1 MSKKYDIVV
10 AGELLIDF
18 ITKDYVQSLDEANL
32 FERFKGGSGANL
44 SCNMA
49 LLGGNSALVATVG
62 NDDMGTYLKNIVD
75 KMPIDVSYMGVSE
88 LPTTLILVTRTL
100 DASDFQPYRG
110 ADTDI
115 QPQQLPNEL
124 LQNTR
129 LFHTTCF
136 SLSLEPARSSILEA
150 AQKAARHGA
159 TLSID
164 VNYRQK
170 LWKDRAEAQRIIESY
185 ISQGALVKCSEVDWE
200 AIYESPFESP
210 EAAAK
215 FFIKMGAKAVSITLG
230 TEGCYTLNNKGEGG
244 FIPSRKV
251 KVIDT
256 TGAGDA
262 FWSGFLTAWLD
273 GKSPIECAKAG
284 RKMAETKIEIA
295 GQLSEVMD
303 KNLLYEEDLAL

>member
-1 MSKKYDIVV
+1 MKPYDIVV

-18 ITKDYVQSLDEANL
+18 ITKDYVETLEDAHL

-49 LLGGNSALVATVG
+49 LLGGKSALVATIG
-62 NDDMGTYLKNIVD
+62 NDDMGKYLKNMVR
-75 KMPIDVSYMGVSE
+75 KMPIDTTYLGVSD

-115 QPQQLPNEL
+115 QPHQLPDEL
-124 LQNTR
+124 MSNTR

-136 SLSLEPARSSILEA
+136 SLSLEPARTSILEA
-150 AQKAARHGA
+150 ASKAVRFGA

-170 LWKDRAEAQRIIESY
+170 LWKDRIEAQKVIQEY

-200 AIYESPFESP
+200 AIYEVPFESP
-210 EAAAK
+210 EAAAQH
-215 FFIKMGAKAVSITLG
+215 FINMGAKAVSITLG
-230 TEGCYTLNNKGEGG
+230 TEGCYSINNQNEGG
-244 FIPSRKV
+244 FLPARKV
-251 KVIDT
+251 NVVDT

-262 FWSGFLTAWLD
+262 FWSGFLSAWLD
-273 GKSPIECAKAG
+273 DKSPIECSIAG
-284 RKMAETKIEIA
+284 RKMAETKIGIA
-295 GQLSEVMD
+295 GQLSEE
-303 KNLLYEEDLAL
+303 LGRAFLYQ

>member
-1 MSKKYDIVV
+1 MNKKYDIVV

-18 ITKDYVQSLDEANL
+18 ITKDYVEKLEDAKDY
-32 FERFKGGSGANL
+32 ERFKGGSGANL

-49 LLGGNSALVATVG
+49 LLGGKSALVATVG
-62 NDDMGTYLKNIVD
+62 RDDMGIYLKNIVD
-75 KMPIDVSYMGVSE
+75 QMPIDTQFIGHSD

-115 QPQQLPNEL
+115 QAKQLPDEL
-124 LQNTR
+124 LNNTR

-136 SLSLEPARSSILEA
+136 SLSLNPAQEHILA
-150 AQKAARHGA
+150 AAKKAVSFGA

-164 VNYRQK
+164 VNYREK
-170 LWKDRAEAQRIIESY
+170 IWRNRAAAQEVIREY

-200 AIYESPFESP
+200 AIYETPLTDP
-210 EAAAK
+210 KAAAQ
-215 FFIKMGAKAVSITLG
+215 FFIEMGASAVSITLG
-230 TEGCYTLNNKGEGG
+230 TEGCFALDKAGNEA
-244 FIPSRKV
+244 FLPSRKI
-251 KVIDT
+251 KVVDT

-273 GKSPIECAKAG
+273 GKSMLNCSKAG
-284 RKMAETKIEIA
+284 RKMAETKIVIA
-295 GQLSEVMD
+295 GQLSELID
-303 KNLLYEEDLAL
+303 KQLIFSDETL

>member
-1 MSKKYDIVV
+1 MKQYDIVV

-18 ITKDYVQSLDEANL
+18 ITKNYVKNLEDAHL

-49 LLGGNSALVATVG
+49 LLGGKSALVATVG
-62 NDDMGTYLKNIVD
+62 NDDLGKYLKNIVQE
-75 KMPIDVSYMGVSE
+75 MPIDTTYLGVSD

-115 QPQQLPNEL
+115 QPSQLPDEL
-124 LQNTR
+124 LSNTR

-136 SLSLEPARSSILEA
+136 SLSLEPARTSILEA
-150 AQKAARHGA
+150 AAKAVKFGA

-170 LWKDRAEAQRIIESY
+170 LWKNRAEAQQVIHEY

-200 AIYESPFESP
+200 AIYETPFESP
-210 EAAAK
+210 EKAAQH
-215 FFIKMGAKAVSITLG
+215 FIKMGAKAVSITLG
-230 TEGCYTLNNKGEGG
+230 TAGCYSINNQYEGG
-244 FIPSRKV
+244 FLPARKV
-251 KVIDT
+251 KVVDT

-262 FWSGFLTAWLD
+262 FWSGFLSAWLD
-273 GKSPIECAKAG
+273 DKSPLECSIAG
-284 RKMAETKIEIA
+284 RKMAETKIEVA
-295 GQLSEVMD
+295 GQLSEE
-303 KNLLYEEDLAL
+303 LGRGFLYQ

>member
-1 MSKKYDIVV
+1 MKKQYDIVV

-18 ITKDYVQSLDEANL
+18 ITKDYVANLEEANL

-49 LLGGNSALVATVG
+49 LLGGKSALVATVG
-62 NDDMGTYLKNIVD
+62 KDDMGTYLKNIVD
-75 KMPIDVSYMGVSE
+75 KMPVDTQYVSTSD

-115 QPQQLPNEL
+115 QSVQLPDSL
-124 LQNTR
+124 LNDTQ

-136 SLSLEPARSSILEA
+136 SLCLNPARESILNAATKAVEA
-150 AQKAARHGA
+150 GA

-164 VNYRQK
+164 INYREK
-170 LWKDRAEAQRIIESY
+170 LWKDRSEAQEVIRQY

-200 AIYESPFESP
+200 AIYETPLTDP
-210 EAAAK
+210 KAAAQ
-215 FFIKMGAKAVSITLG
+215 FFIEMGAKGVAITLG
-230 TEGCYTLNNKGEGG
+230 TEGCYALDSENSGG

-251 KVIDT
+251 EVVDT

-273 GKSPIECAKAG
+273 EKTPLECAKAG
-284 RKMAETKIEIA
+284 RSMAETKIAIA
-295 GQLSEVMD
+295 GQLSENVD
-303 KNLLYEEDLAL
+303 RVLIYKDL